1 MRSGPGETQQPCL
14 IEFPCVAP
22 GGTLTVKPIT
32 ASRNNSSRNV
42 CRRISNAAT
51 ATASGNGGLGCS
63 MGDFSSLVDLL
74 NMNTRTLKQRPFRE
88 IETDYQRSVANL
100 ERARAEGDEH
110 NERFYELAVHNLFE
124 ELQKCSY

>member
-1 MRSGPGETQQPCL
+1 
-14 IEFPCVAP
+14 
-22 GGTLTVKPIT
+22 
-32 ASRNNSSRNV
+32 
-42 CRRISNAAT
+42 
-51 ATASGNGGLGCS
+51 

-88 IETDYQRSVANL
+88 IERDYQQSVANL